1 MDKIYASNL
10 LRITLEASGPEI
22 EAAYLKRREEV
33 GKRLEAARDRNTRIR
48 LEREYIA
55 LEEARKLLVPEPVD
69 VVIVPPTEPEALPV
83 EPEAAMPERQASPAE
98 LKDPPLGPEPMLVAR
113 EVPEGVEALTIERV
127 PLLMNSVSPVIDR
140 VSTPIDDASSPIDDV
155 SLPIDHVSGSIANVS
170 LPNEPVSPSKEPER
184 PLDKTVSTQ
193 AQACTPQ
200 QRQLA
205 IRGVV
210 LVLASVSA
218 MVFFWIHAANK
229 PKFGKFVLNTV
240 PHGADVWLDGNPRG
254 RTPLVLENVD
264 PGDRE
269 LKIELAGYKP
279 ERLIVAVK
287 TGDEGYTRII
297 QLVPDEK
304 SPANPTIR
312 QDPKNPVEATGALP
326 TSSANVLPSASPS
339 EYPGEVYPQTRQM
352 PLTEA
357 DVADLGSGEIQY
369 AINEMLARHGYSFKN
384 HEDKRK
390 PYDNFD
396 WYKPVDGTED
406 EIQAKFFS
414 DVEKSNYHLLARLRD
429 ERRAKKK

>member
-1 MDKIYASNL
+1 
-10 LRITLEASGPEI
+10 
-22 EAAYLKRREEV
+22 
-33 GKRLEAARDRNTRIR
+33 
-48 LEREYIA
+48 
-55 LEEARKLLVPEPVD
+55 
-69 VVIVPPTEPEALPV
+69 
-83 EPEAAMPERQASPAE
+83 
-98 LKDPPLGPEPMLVAR
+98 
-113 EVPEGVEALTIERV
+113 
-127 PLLMNSVSPVIDR
+127 
-140 VSTPIDDASSPIDDV
+140 
-155 SLPIDHVSGSIANVS
+155 
-170 LPNEPVSPSKEPER
+170 
-184 PLDKTVSTQ
+184 
-193 AQACTPQ
+193 
-200 QRQLA
+200 
-205 IRGVV
+205 
-210 LVLASVSA
+210 
-218 MVFFWIHAANK
+218 
-229 PKFGKFVLNTV
+229 
-240 PHGADVWLDGNPRG
+240 
-254 RTPLVLENVD
+254 
-264 PGDRE
+264 
-269 LKIELAGYKP
+269 LAGYKP